1 MAATHSHNMT
11 SWVTVAVIVVA
22 STILGFAFILKSIP
36 LTVVGGVLLLAG
48 FILGAIT
55 HIMDDAY

>member
-1 MAATHSHNMT
+1 MT
-11 SWVTVAVIVVA
+11 IVSNASLPIQTVA

-48 FILGAIT
+48 FVLGAIT